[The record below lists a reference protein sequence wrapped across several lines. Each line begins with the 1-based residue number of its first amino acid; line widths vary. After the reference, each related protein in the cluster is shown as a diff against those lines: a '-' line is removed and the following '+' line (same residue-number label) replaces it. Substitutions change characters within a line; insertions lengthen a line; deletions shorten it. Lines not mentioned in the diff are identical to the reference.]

1 DSAAETTTASIS
13 TQTLTSTTN
22 QPETSQSN
30 QTPTTLSHQSTFS
43 QHTESKLP
51 NLNTEVTE
59 NKETHL
65 KRSISEVASPETDIT
80 LQENPFVVPK
90 PTATRK
96 KPKTSKLEETT
107 HSNVSIFGMIYPA
120 KTFINNHEPPFPLD
134 CDQLVLHLESIAG
147 LSNPIISINDYT
159 SDLRGLSWLVVLVRV
174 CVGIDAVAVSAAE
187 SATVV
192 VFEVIELSGVCCVAD
207 IFVGSVQAAATCP
220 GFLHLKQT
228 FPS

>member
-1 DSAAETTTASIS
+1 RFGCRNSNSINS
-13 TQTLTSTTN
+13 YANPYQYD

-120 KTFINNHEPPFPLD
+120 KTFINNHEPPFPLN
-134 CDQLVLHLESIAG
+134 CDQLVLLLESIAG
-147 LSNPIISINDYT
+147 LSNPIILINDYT
-159 SDLRGLSWLVVLVRV
+159 SDLRSLSDMLKKIRPYLKERS
-174 CVGIDAVAVSAAE
+174 IKKRLTNLNKKILA
-187 SATVV
+187 
-192 VFEVIELSGVCCVAD
+192 
-207 IFVGSVQAAATCP
+207 
-220 GFLHLKQT
+220 HLGE
-228 FPS
+228 